1 MDTNR
6 FNEFREKIE
15 YRLKNVENSLNHMGA
30 KISCLHDAV
39 KGLKKSHNEFQE
51 EMTDFMSF
59 MAEGFA
65 DHETRISSI
74 EKKLG

>member
-1 MDTNR
+1 MDINR

-15 YRLKNVENSLNHMGA
+15 YRLKNVENSLNQMDA
-30 KISCLHDAV
+30 KISFLHDAV
-39 KGLKKSHNEFQE
+39 RDLKKSHNEFQE

-59 MAEGFA
+59 VAESMA

-74 EKKLG
+74 EKK